1 VIGWLAWVGSALV
14 LVSIV
19 FDDRRSLRLVNL
31 LAAVAVLT
39 AALVVGSL
47 SMVVLNVALVALA
60 VRRMLPARADQ
71 RHPAFHRAA

>member
-47 SMVVLNVALVALA
+47 SMVVLNVVLVALA
-60 VRRMLPARADQ
+60 VQRMLPARADQ
-71 RHPAFHRAA
+71 RRPAFHRAG